1 MRRTRA
7 ASVGGLRY
15 ETPRSTSTPVKPRSN
30 AAAHPPPTQKQK
42 KVKEKAQITT
52 GPPPPPPESVGPI
65 RPSVIERLRLI
76 ASDARGGFDDAYTAR
91 AAPVAKLAR
100 EGAAE
105 ERFVNPDV
113 IARLRSH
120 PDLDTNRSS
129 SRSRRRSSL
138 SPEQPH
144 HRGSPQHHPRKQT
157 PLEREHDAR
166 RRRSAHQL
174 LYMPTNAANKAAFA
188 LQIPLRRVP
197 VKESTVNTLML
208 AKQRRDMA
216 QECTLIDTELAAAM
230 PGLAAGN
237 RLAAEEAFCAAK
249 LRMFEHK
256 RMLAEME
263 QMEAR
268 AAAAPLELHGEIAAL
283 TSKLSATRREIAAAK
298 LLDPARVDGLL
309 QVLPNAGR
317 DGWGLPAAGEHW
329 LSGGDAGNPDGG
341 GSADSGGG
349 GGARGGGSGAGACS
363 LDERTLA
370 GLIDGC
376 TMLPIRTQASS
387 FSNSEILSAAE
398 NARTCT
404 RTGIETIP
412 AN

>member
-30 AAAHPPPTQKQK
+30 AAAHPPATQKQKKRK
-42 KVKEKAQITT
+42 KVKEKAQTT
-52 GPPPPPPESVGPI
+52 TRPPPPPPESVGPI

-76 ASDARGGFDDAYTAR
+76 ASDARGGFDDVYTAR
-91 AAPVAKLAR
+91 AAPFANLAR

-105 ERFVNPDV
+105 ERIVNPDV

-120 PDLDTNRSS
+120 PDLDTTRSS

-208 AKQRRDMA
+208 AQQRRDMV
-216 QECTLIDTELAAAM
+216 QECTLIDAEVAAAM
-230 PGLAAGN
+230 PSLAAGN
-237 RLAAEEAFCAAK
+237 KLAAEEAFCAAK
-249 LRMFEHK
+249 LCMFEHK

-283 TSKLSATRREIAAAK
+283 ASKLSATRREIVAAK
-298 LLDPARVDGLL
+298 LLDPARMDGLL
-309 QVLPNAGR
+309 QVLPNAGER
-317 DGWGLPAAGEHW
+317 W
-329 LSGGDAGNPDGG
+329 LSDGDAGNPDGG
-341 GSADSGGG
+341 GSVDSGGG
-349 GGARGGGSGAGACS
+349 GGGPGTGSGTGACS

-387 FSNSEILSAAE
+387 FSNSEILSVAE
-398 NARTCT
+398 NERTCR